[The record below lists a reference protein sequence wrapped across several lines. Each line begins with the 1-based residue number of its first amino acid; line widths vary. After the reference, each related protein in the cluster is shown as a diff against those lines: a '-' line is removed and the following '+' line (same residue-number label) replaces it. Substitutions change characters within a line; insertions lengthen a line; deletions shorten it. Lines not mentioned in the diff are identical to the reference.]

1 MKACIILAII
11 ALIGCKTEMRE
22 QSEIEKRDRI
32 SVSGTVTMPTPD
44 GMRAM
49 PISVTIDR
57 TGTEDQR
64 KTGASTSGIDG
75 SAIGRE
81 VAGALAP
88 ILTASTGG
96 MPWASIMSGIG
107 AAATAAGTGYLAL
120 KKREQLRGPRK

>member
-64 KTGASTSGIDG
+64 KTGESTSGIDG
-75 SAIGRE
+75 AAIGRE